1 MVADSLS
8 RMTMGSMSH
17 VEEIKKDLVKDVKR
31 FSRMGV
37 QLEDSP
43 NCGFTVHHNSES
55 SLVVEVKY
63 KQRLDQSLMELK
75 ELVLCKL
82 NKFFSIRGDGVLRY
96 QGRLCVPNVDDLRN
110 SDPRGS
116 SWFSLFDSSGIY

>member
-1 MVADSLS
+1 
-8 RMTMGSMSH
+8 MSSVTNVVH
-17 VEEIKKDLVKDVKR
+17 DKKELVKDVHR
-31 FSRMGV
+31 LACLGV